1 MYRGSRL
8 AASFLLVLTGGPA
21 IALAAF
27 VLPGLVGGAGWVLV
41 PLAAVAAAAH
51 LVALV
56 GIARNRGWGRG
67 LALGLA
73 EIGGGLAI
81 VGLVVA
87 ATGAPVLGA
96 VRPET
101 IGFLA
106 WTVGLY
112 ALLGIAAGRVPDLA
126 VLSGVARLRVERGPG
141 FAHQAILA

>member
-21 IALAAF
+21 VALALG
-27 VLPGLVGGAGWVLV
+27 VLPATVSGAGWVLV
-41 PLAAVAAAAH
+41 PLAIVAAVAH

-56 GIARNRGWGRG
+56 GVARGRDWGRS
-67 LALGLA
+67 LAIGLA
-73 EIGGGLAI
+73 ELGGGLAI
-81 VGLVVA
+81 VGLVVV

-101 IGFLA
+101 TGFLA
-106 WTVGLY
+106 WSLAMY
-112 ALLGIAAGRVPDLA
+112 LLLGAAAGRMPELA
-126 VLSGVARLRVERGPG
+126 ALSGLARLRVERGPG